1 VFSVDQSVYGKG
13 PRWRSGKSKARERS
27 PYWTDIRPPPTDAGF
42 SPDGGRVATA
52 AKDKTVVVWDVAT
65 AKKIVKL
72 EGHEKAIDQVGFSQ
86 DGARILTVGRDRTV
100 RVWDAVGGG
109 AIATLRHQADVEAA
123 TFDREGKRIAL

>member
-1 VFSVDQSVYGKG
+1 VAVWQIER
-13 PRWRSGKSKARERS
+13 PREVAILDGHSA
-27 PYWTDIRPPPTDAGF
+27 PPTDAGF